1 MVHTI
6 GKISQKKYRCTK
18 CGFVSYQSTNHYG
31 QIYPRCQNCGWKH
44 PMEMGQAH
52 ECLEK
57 LPKGWKRPENWKM
70 VKLGDVAEI
79 KIIKAKK

>member
-1 MVHTI
+1 
-6 GKISQKKYRCTK
+6 
-18 CGFVSYQSTNHYG
+18 
-31 QIYPRCQNCGWKH
+31 
-44 PMEMGQAH
+44 MEMGQAH